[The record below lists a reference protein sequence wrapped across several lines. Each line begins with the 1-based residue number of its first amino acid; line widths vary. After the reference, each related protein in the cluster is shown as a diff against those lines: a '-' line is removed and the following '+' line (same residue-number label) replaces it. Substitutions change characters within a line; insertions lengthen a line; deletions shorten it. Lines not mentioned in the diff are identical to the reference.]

1 MVNFTF
7 VGFPEVQAI
16 PVKIP
21 FSNWIYAA
29 NDDKYLPAR
38 KK

>member
-1 MVNFTF
+1 MIEFTF
-7 VGFPEVQAI
+7 VRFPEVQAI

-29 NDDKYLPAR
+29 NDDEMFPAR